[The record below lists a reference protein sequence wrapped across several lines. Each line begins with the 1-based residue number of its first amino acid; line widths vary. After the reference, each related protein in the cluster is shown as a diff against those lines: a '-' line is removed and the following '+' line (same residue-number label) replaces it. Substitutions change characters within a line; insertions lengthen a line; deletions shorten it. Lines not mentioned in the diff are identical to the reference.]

1 MKNYWLIA
9 GGITIGLG
17 IAALKKEEGKII
29 EPILM
34 VLGGTAI
41 VLVGI
46 YGFKAA
52 K

>member
-17 IAALKKEEGKII
+17 VAHLKKEESKT
-29 EPILM
+29 ESILM
-34 VLGGTAI
+34 ILGGTAV

-46 YGFKAA
+46 YGFKN